1 VRSVRE
7 ATYDLFRRH
16 GMTTMF
22 GNPGSTELPMLADFP
37 EDFRYVLGLQ
47 EAVAVGMADGY
58 AQASGTVGHVN
69 LHTAPGVGNGMGA
82 IFNAQANHT
91 PLLVTA
97 GQQARELITLQANLT
112 NRDAARMPHPLVKS
126 SYEPP
131 RAADVPLAL
140 ARAIH
145 VANTPAKGPA
155 FVSVPMDDWE
165 AEVSDA
171 DADAAIDRSVVAV
184 SGPDP
189 DAMTALAEKLD
200 AAANPVFVAGP
211 DIDAAGAWEAAVAL
225 VERLNLPVFAIPAP
239 GGGRLGFPE
248 GHGSFRGVLPPA
260 IGPLSDT
267 LKGRDLIL
275 VAGSSVFPYYP
286 NIPGELLPEGA
297 ELVQLTSDPDEAAR
311 APMGNAIVG
320 DVKLALLH
328 LLGAVAESDRDAGE
342 SLPEPVAG
350 DEADPITGTAAMNAL
365 RDAFPED
372 GIVVL
377 EAPSATLAL
386 RNQLRISRPGSYYFG
401 AGGGLGFGLA
411 AAVGVQLAQ
420 PDRPV
425 VCVVGEGS
433 AQYAITALWSA
444 AAYSAPITVL
454 VLRNSEYAIL
464 KWFADIE
471 GVGGAPGLDL
481 PSLSCIAVAEGYGV
495 PAREVT
501 GGRDELVDALRDAIA
516 AGEPRLVEVPVAAGM
531 WLF

>member
-1 VRSVRE
+1 
-7 ATYDLFRRH
+7 
-16 GMTTMF
+16 M
-22 GNPGSTELPMLADFP
+22 
-37 EDFRYVLGLQ
+37 
-47 EAVAVGMADGY
+47 
-58 AQASGTVGHVN
+58 
-69 LHTAPGVGNGMGA
+69 
-82 IFNAQANHT
+82 
-91 PLLVTA
+91 
-97 GQQARELITLQANLT
+97 
-112 NRDAARMPHPLVKS
+112 
-126 SYEPP
+126 
-131 RAADVPLAL
+131 
-140 ARAIH
+140 
-145 VANTPAKGPA
+145 
-155 FVSVPMDDWE
+155 
-165 AEVSDA
+165 
-171 DADAAIDRSVVAV
+171 
-184 SGPDP
+184 
-189 DAMTALAEKLD
+189 
-200 AAANPVFVAGP
+200 
-211 DIDAAGAWEAAVAL
+211 
-225 VERLNLPVFAIPAP
+225 
-239 GGGRLGFPE
+239 
-248 GHGSFRGVLPPA
+248 LPPA

-297 ELVQLTSDPDEAAR
+297 DLVQLTSDPDEAAR

-350 DEADPITGTAAMNAL
+350 EETDPITGTAAMNAL

-377 EAPSATLAL
+377 EAPSATLAV

-481 PSLSCIAVAEGYGV
+481 PSLSCLAVADGYGV
-495 PAREVT
+495 PAREVA
-501 GGRDELVDALRDAIA
+501 GGRDELVEALRDAVA
-516 AGEPRLVEVPVAAGM
+516 AGEPRLVEVPVAPGM

>member
-1 VRSVRE
+1 MWVSRRVRGVRTVRE

-37 EDFRYVLGLQ
+37 DDFRYVLGLQ

-145 VANTPAKGPA
+145 LANTPAKGPA
-155 FVSVPMDDWE
+155 FVSVPMDDWD

-171 DADAAIDRSVVAV
+171 EADAAIDRSVSAS

-189 DAMTALAEKLD
+189 DAMTALARKLD
-200 AAANPVFVAGP
+200 AAASPVFVAGP

-248 GHGSFRGVLPPA
+248 GHPNFRGILPPA
-260 IGPLSDT
+260 IGPLAET

-286 NIPGELLPEGA
+286 NIPGDLLPEGA
-297 ELVQLTSDPDEAAR
+297 TLVQITSDPDEAAR
-311 APMGNAIVG
+311 APMGNAILG

-328 LLGAVAESDRDAGE
+328 LLGAVAEADRDAGE
-342 SLPEPVAG
+342 SLPEPVPG

-365 RDAFPED
+365 REAFPDD

-386 RNQLRISRPGSYYFG
+386 RNQLRISRPGQLLLRRRRRARVRARG
-401 AGGGLGFGLA
+401 RRRGPARA
-411 AAVGVQLAQ
+411 A
-420 PDRPV
+420 RPT
-425 VCVVGEGS
+425 GR
-433 AQYAITALWSA
+433 
-444 AAYSAPITVL
+444 
-454 VLRNSEYAIL
+454 LRRRG
-464 KWFADIE
+464 
-471 GVGGAPGLDL
+471 GVGAVRDHGALERGRVLGAAHGPRPAQLRVRDPQVVRRHRGRRRRPRPGPPL
-481 PSLSCIAVAEGYGV
+481 AELHRGV
-495 PAREVT
+495 RGLRR
-501 GGRDELVDALRDAIA
+501 GGTRGHGR
-516 AGEPRLVEVPVAAGM
+516 P
-531 WLF
+531 